1 MITKKEKM
9 LIKLLVEHK
18 DQFVTSSELAKQMNL
33 SDKTVRKYLNQ
44 LTDLLQ
50 LHGGGLESKPGY
62 GYLFRIIDQKKFA
75 IFWYQDVSAK
85 NKFTDVTQLEETSD
99 REHYILNKLFF
110 ENATLSLTDLY
121 QQLYISKTTLLTVL
135 TEIKK
140 LLLPYQLK
148 LEQRDNQLSII
159 GEEQDIRHFMMDYFF
174 SDKLEEGLSAYV
186 NGSFLED
193 EINIAELTI
202 IVLDECREAQLKLSD
217 FVIHNLVL
225 HIALM
230 VKRLKSGYQLQLFP
244 ISSAIQ
250 NSKESLVAMKILER
264 VQEVMHVS
272 FPIEEAN
279 YIALH
284 LAVKQSALLER
295 VHSATNEETTDLEKI
310 IKPALG
316 CLDHSMG
323 TDFVHDK
330 VLLKGLIAH
339 LTPLMYRLD
348 NHIQLANPLLED
360 VKNNY
365 PEIFTLTKEAFT
377 PIPLFKNYQIS
388 DDEWAYIALHIMAG
402 FERFTNSKKIRC
414 LVVCATG
421 YGSALMLKN
430 RLEREFAGSMKIVD
444 VISYYEITE
453 EKLKGIDV
461 IISSISLS
469 NLLFPTPV
477 VHVSVFLNHE
487 DIVKIRSFIDKENY
501 PLVVASEEAKNNPIV
516 KITKVFDNVFSS
528 ERFMIFNEEISR
540 EEVLNQLID
549 SLNEDNLNFKSQ
561 FIEQVALRETYST
574 IVFGNHVAFPH
585 PTVPLSFHEKIAV
598 AICQKPLKWN
608 KDHQDVRFVI
618 LMSPSKDRNENIKI
632 ISPMLVDF
640 VEKINKQQEILAKP
654 SFDEFRKVFLAK
666 K

>member
-1 MITKKEKM
+1 MVTKKEKM
-9 LIKLLVEHK
+9 MIKLLVEHK
-18 DQFVTSSELAKQMNL
+18 DNFVTSSKLAKEMNL

-50 LHGGGLESKPGY
+50 EHGGVLESKPGH
-62 GYLFRIIDQKKFA
+62 GYRFNIIDTEVFA
-75 IFWYQDVSAK
+75 KFWYQDVSAK
-85 NKFTDVTQLEETSD
+85 NKCTDVTQLEETSD

-110 ENATLSLTDLY
+110 ENANLSLTDLY
-121 QQLYISKTTLLTVL
+121 QQLFISKTTLMIVL

-140 LLLPYQLK
+140 MLLPYDLK
-148 LEQRDNQLSII
+148 LEQLDNQLSII

-202 IVLDECREAQLKLSD
+202 IVLDECREAKLTLSD

-244 ISSAIQ
+244 VSATIKY
-250 NSKESLVAMKILER
+250 SKEAEVAVRILER
-264 VQEVMHVS
+264 VQEVMKVS

-295 VHSATNEETTDLEKI
+295 VQGAIDEEQSDLEKM
-310 IKPALG
+310 IKPAISY
-316 CLDHSMG
+316 LDSYMG

-330 VLLKGLIAH
+330 VLIKGLIAH

-365 PEIFTLTKEAFT
+365 LEIFTLTKEALA
-377 PIPLFKNYQIS
+377 PIPLLKEYQIS

-402 FERFTNSKKIRC
+402 FERFTNSQKIRC

-430 RLEREFAGSMKIVD
+430 RLEREFAGNMKIVD
-444 VISYYEITE
+444 VISYYQINE

-487 DIVKIRSFIDKENY
+487 DIANIRAFIDKESY
-501 PLVVASEEAKNNPIV
+501 PAVGNEEMKGEPINE
-516 KITKVFDNVFSS
+516 ITKVFDQVFHQ
-528 ERFMIFNEEISR
+528 ERFFVFKEETNR
-540 EEVLNQLID
+540 DEVLSQLID
-549 SLNEDNLNFKSQ
+549 SLDEDNPNFKNQ
-561 FIEQVALRETYST
+561 FMEQISLRETYST
-574 IVFGNHVAFPH
+574 IVFGNHLAFPH
-585 PTVPLSFHEKIAV
+585 PTMPLTFHEKIAV
-598 AICQKPLKWN
+598 AICQKPLQWD
-608 KDHQDVRFVI
+608 KDHQEVRFVI
-618 LMSPSKDRNENIKI
+618 LMSPSKDRNENIKV
-632 ISPMLVDF
+632 ISPMLVEF
-640 VEKINKQQEILAKP
+640 VEKINKQQEILAEP
-654 SFDEFRKVFLAK
+654 SFKEFRKVFLA
-666 K
+666 